1 MYNWAAVEILGHF
14 TAAKLL
20 KLSALLFLDVTL
32 SSNKV
37 LIPLHLQAP
46 IRLNSVICQ
55 GIPLR
60 YDQLLYTT
68 LYSQEPPVLEDL
80 YR

>member
-1 MYNWAAVEILGHF
+1 MYNWTAVEILGHL

-20 KLSALLFLDVTL
+20 KLSALLFLDVML
-32 SSNKV
+32 PSSKA
-37 LIPLHLQAP
+37 LIPPHLQTST
-46 IRLNSVICQ
+46 RFNSVICQ

-60 YDQLLYTT
+60 VISFFITAFYF
-68 LYSQEPPVLEDL
+68 QEPPVLEDL